1 MRLITYYS
9 SVSNVKSRRR
19 RQLTPNNY
27 KSLLMQYL
35 IVFLCT
41 YAFFMMLSHF
51 KMKLIQ
57 IKATL
62 YQIYPLK
69 GVVNELNMPKRR
81 LKAANLSFVVYF
93 YFHFNC
99 HQPIDLHIS
108 LEMMQNCTFQFDFN
122 SYAHNNHKAHNRI
135 LAFIYK
141 LQEWTMLQFSIII
154 IIIVIGE
161 GIDWFDTDWFFCVT
175 Y

>member
-1 MRLITYYS
+1 
-9 SVSNVKSRRR
+9 
-19 RQLTPNNY
+19 
-27 KSLLMQYL
+27 
-35 IVFLCT
+35 
-41 YAFFMMLSHF
+41 
-51 KMKLIQ
+51 MKLIQ

-62 YQIYPLK
+62 YQMYPLK

-81 LKAANLSFVVYF
+81 LKAANMSFVVYF

-141 LQEWTMLQFSIII
+141 LHKNEQCCNFQSSSSLLLLVRALIDLILIDSFVLHTKKFQKHDLHFLHVIVKIIS
-154 IIIVIGE
+154 
-161 GIDWFDTDWFFCVT
+161 
-175 Y
+175 